1 MKEKNIKALL
11 ISLSVVTGLTAAATF
26 LLFSLLYNTN
36 GRVYD
41 LERELIEGEIRSAEY
56 VYLTPTSV
64 PVTPTPEITLYITP
78 TPYITAQP
86 VVETEKQEYDFDFD
100 NPIDFE
106 NASLGDIEMKMSAQD
121 IESLYGEPNYI
132 DRWYTEGGMHGD
144 NGWYIYYNYD
154 FGVVTFVSNTGN
166 VYDDGY
172 VGHID
177 IYDKSFIAP
186 MGIKVGDSEEKVLI
200 ALGLKKEQI
209 NNSRT
214 RLYENGEFCGF
225 VTFGDGGYMM
235 YISLAAD
242 ESFHYIVS
250 YSFFNGAVYKIELFD
265 EFH

>member
-1 MKEKNIKALL
+1 MIEKNVKMLVIALFIL
-11 ISLSVVTGLTAAATF
+11 VCIIVASVF

-41 LERELIEGEIRSAEY
+41 LEKQLAEKDIWNTKY
-56 VYLTPTSV
+56 VY
-64 PVTPTPEITLYITP
+64 VTPTAVPVSP
-78 TPYITAQP
+78 TPEPILQITATPYVTAQP
-86 VVETEKQEYDFDFD
+86 VVEETKQEYEFDIH
-100 NPIDFE
+100 NPVHFQ
-106 NASLGDIEMKMSAQD
+106 NVSLGDIELKMSAQD

-144 NGWYIYYNYD
+144 SGWYIYYNYD